1 MTGPVASSTERRAA
15 QRLKTLIDV
24 SDLVSRFDDHQINGD
39 LMPAVAER
47 LSARRFRSRLER
59 RFLRRTG
66 LADSLDT
73 LADSEAPVVAGLGEA
88 GLRAVIVDTGVMCQY
103 AILRRIVDQSVLAEL
118 SRHLGLDLIRHDARR
133 AVQGM
138 SIDLARVIASPC
150 HAANQET
157 ETVINAILHDGLQ
170 CWTCWIHGQ
179 SQSLRPFFNALTPS
193 LPQDRGVIAS
203 DGCHPRDCRRRADL
217 FAARLQKVLKDRND
231 SMQRDA

>member
-138 SIDLARVIASPC
+138 S
-150 HAANQET
+150 
-157 ETVINAILHDGLQ
+157 
-170 CWTCWIHGQ
+170 
-179 SQSLRPFFNALTPS
+179 
-193 LPQDRGVIAS
+193 RG
-203 DGCHPRDCRRRADL
+203 
-217 FAARLQKVLKDRND
+217 
-231 SMQRDA
+231 MRDAGRP